1 MTGVTDSGFLGTG
14 WAFPVGPDPDHL
26 DQGIRLVGGVDAIRR
41 SIWLILGTAPGE
53 RVMRPDFG
61 CAIHDAVFDPND
73 ASTAGRVGRSV
84 REALARWEPRIDVLD
99 VYAVPDPED
108 RHRLLIEIN
117 YRVRSNNSR
126 FNLVYPFYAV

>member
-14 WAFPVGPDPDHL
+14 WAFPVGPDSEDPER
-26 DQGIRLVGGVDAIRR
+26 GFRLTGGAEAIRQ
-41 SIWLILGTAPGE
+41 SIRLILGTAPGE

-61 CAIHDAVFDPND
+61 CTIHDTVFQVND
-73 ASTAGRVGRSV
+73 AGTAGRVSRSV
-84 REALARWEPRIDVLD
+84 REALTRWEPRIDVLD
-99 VYAVPDPED
+99 VYAAPDPED

-126 FNLVYPFYAV
+126 FNLVYPFYLT